1 MEEES
6 GDRRWNVR
14 ERSRGGRIGEEGGKK
29 KVREIGRAI
38 ISRRTFAYKS
48 VLSPVGEK
56 SHEMES
62 SRSEKVENI
71 CRLIVDSS

>member
-1 MEEES
+1 M
-6 GDRRWNVR
+6 
-14 ERSRGGRIGEEGGKK
+14 ERSRTFERRKNRRGRGKK